1 MNALDRFFKIQERGS
16 SLRTEILAGL
26 TTFITMA
33 YIIFVQPAILSAGG
47 MDFGAVLAA
56 TCISSAAASIMMGL
70 YANYPIALA
79 PAMGEN
85 FFFSFVVII
94 AMGVPWDIALGIIFI
109 SGVLF
114 LLLTFFNIREQIINA
129 IPPSFKSG
137 IAVGI
142 GIFIA
147 FIGLVY
153 GGIIEKSAG
162 GIVKLGN
169 VKSLHVLLPVIGLF
183 IIAALTQLRVRGAM
197 LIGMLATTAIAL
209 PFGIVHFQGVVSSP
223 PSILPTLCK
232 MRVFEALSPQYLP
245 LILVF
250 LFMDLF
256 DTVGTVV
263 GVTQQAGLMKEDG
276 SIPRLKQILIT
287 DASASVF
294 GAALG
299 TSTIVTF
306 IESSAGVQEG
316 GRTGLTAIVAGLMF
330 LLALFFEPLA
340 KMLGGGYVPAGSSMA
355 LYPVIAPALIFVG
368 SMLLRNVTRID
379 FSDITES
386 LPAFLTII
394 GMPLTYSI
402 ADGLAFGFISYP
414 VLKLL
419 SGRWRD
425 VHPLMYALGVIFV
438 LRYAF
443 LAS

>member
-183 IIAALTQLRVRGAM
+183 IIAALTRLRVRGAM

-330 LLALFFEPLA
+330 LLALFFEPLECWGA
-340 KMLGGGYVPAGSSMA
+340 DMFPPDRRWHS
-355 LYPVIAPALIFVG
+355 
-368 SMLLRNVTRID
+368 TR
-379 FSDITES
+379 
-386 LPAFLTII
+386 
-394 GMPLTYSI
+394 
-402 ADGLAFGFISYP
+402 
-414 VLKLL
+414 
-419 SGRWRD
+419 
-425 VHPLMYALGVIFV
+425 
-438 LRYAF
+438 
-443 LAS
+443 

>member
-1 MNALDRFFKIQERGS
+1 MNSLDKFFKISERGS
-16 SLRTEILAGL
+16 SIRTEILAGL

-47 MDFGAVLAA
+47 MDFGAVLVA
-56 TCISSAAASIMMGL
+56 TCLSSCIASIMMGL

-85 FFFSFVVII
+85 FFFSFVVIL
-94 AMGVPWDIALGIIFI
+94 AMGVPWDITLGIVFI
-109 SGVLF
+109 SAVLF
-114 LLLTFFNIREQIINA
+114 LLLTFLNVREQIINA
-129 IPPSFKSG
+129 IPPSFKAG

-153 GGIIEKSAG
+153 GGIIEKSPG
-162 GIVKLGN
+162 GILKLGN
-169 VKSLHVLLPVIGLF
+169 VKSIHVLLPVAGTLV
-183 IIAALTQLRVRGAM
+183 IAVLSHLKIRGAM
-197 LIGMLATTAIAL
+197 LIGMIFTTLLAL
-209 PFGIVHFQGVVSSP
+209 PFGIVEFHGIVSSP
-223 PSILPTLCK
+223 PSILPTLGK
-232 MRVFEALSPQYLP
+232 MRLLEAFSLKYFP

-256 DTVGTVV
+256 DTIGTVV
-263 GVTQQAGLMKEDG
+263 GITQQAGLMKKDG
-276 SIPRLKQILIT
+276 TVPKLKEILIT
-287 DASASVF
+287 DSAASVL
-294 GAALG
+294 GAFLG

-316 GRTGLTAIVAGLMF
+316 GRTGLTACIAGLMF

-340 KMLGGGYVPAGSSMA
+340 QMIGGGFKTSSSSMT

-368 SMLLRNVTRID
+368 SILLVNVTRIE
-379 FSDITES
+379 FGDITES
-386 LPAFLTII
+386 LPAFLVII

-419 SGRWRD
+419 TGKIKET
-425 VHPLMYALGVIFV
+425 HPIMLGLGIVFV

-443 LAS
+443 L